1 MLRFLALIWNS
12 SDPEATGSSRS
23 LAARLG
29 AVRPDWDRVFWNN
42 GIEVWAS
49 PRDHAISVCA
59 LSDGSGVVLGTVF
72 RTIVAD
78 GPCSRLT
85 RFDAAESRRIL
96 MTKGRYLIESF
107 WGRYV
112 AVLTQCGG
120 QEKLVIRDPAGGLE
134 CLTATV
140 GRVVLFFS
148 AAEDYLELCSSPRD
162 IDWEFVVSSLIRLT
176 PEVRRTGFKGI
187 TRLLRGERATIR
199 LARVESETLWDPMDI
214 IRSGAISNVEE
225 SIDLTRTVTRA
236 CVRSW
241 ASLHQNII
249 VRLSG
254 GLDSSIVLGCL
265 RDATFHGRITC
276 VHSYYS
282 RGSNS
287 DEREY
292 ARLAAAAAGV
302 PLLEYELDT
311 RVHRSELE
319 QIPRG
324 PSPISFLPI
333 LAGDRGMRTIAR
345 DRGVQALLSG
355 EGGDEVFFES
365 APRYACRD
373 HVWTH
378 GFNRGLILI
387 AMREALME
395 RNSLWQ
401 VLLQAGKALLSDP
414 GHAFTSTLFDGA
426 LSEFIDADAQLS
438 ALKEGLFVPAWI
450 RRDMRISPGK
460 VWQIWAISYPNV
472 SMGFFDRREGPDDLN
487 PLFSQP
493 LIELCLRIPTTT
505 LSVGGRDRAIARL
518 AFSECVPLRILRR
531 RTKAVVDEYLAHI
544 VQANSGLIRERL
556 FDGTLARRNLLNRA
570 NLERALTGKLMKRG
584 HANEICTLFAAE
596 VWLSASISDAEV
608 PHLERADRQ
617 AASRG

>member
-1 MLRFLALIWNS
+1 MIRFLAFIWNT
-12 SDPEATGSSRS
+12 SDPDATGLSRS

-29 AVRPDWDRVFWNN
+29 VVRPDWDRVFYDN
-42 GIEVWAS
+42 GIEVWTS
-49 PRDHAISVCA
+49 PRDHASSICA

-72 RTIVAD
+72 RTIVDD

-85 RFDAAESRRIL
+85 RFDAADSRRIL
-96 MTKGRYLIESF
+96 STKGRYLIESF

-112 AVLTQCGG
+112 AFLDQCGR

-148 AAEDYLELCSSPRD
+148 AAQDYLALCGPPRD
-162 IDWEFVVSSLIRLT
+162 IDWEFVVSSLVRLT
-176 PEVRRTGFKGI
+176 PEVHRTGFRPI

-199 LARVESETLWDPMDI
+199 LAQIEREILWDPVEI
-214 IRSGAISNVEE
+214 VRSRSVNNVEE
-225 SIDLTRTVTRA
+225 SIDLTRRVTRA

-265 RDATFHGRITC
+265 RNATFNGRITC
-276 VHSYYS
+276 VNSYYS

-311 RVHRSELE
+311 RIHRSELE
-319 QIPRG
+319 QIPQST
-324 PSPISFLPI
+324 SPISFLPI

-345 DRGVQALLSG
+345 DRRVQALLSG

-378 GFNRGLILI
+378 GFNRGLISI
-387 AMREALME
+387 AMREALIE

-401 VLLQAGKALLSDP
+401 VLFQAGTALLSDP
-414 GHAFTSTLFDGA
+414 GNAFTSTLFDGA
-426 LSEFIDADAQLS
+426 LSEFIDAEAQRS
-438 ALKEGLFVPAWI
+438 ALKKGLFVPAWV
-450 RRDMRISPGK
+450 RRDMKISPGK

-472 SMGFFDRREGPDDLN
+472 SMGFFDRRDDPDDLN

-518 AFSECVPLRILRR
+518 AFAECIPLRILRR

-544 VQANSGLIRERL
+544 VQANSDLIRERVL
-556 FDGTLARRNLLNRA
+556 DGTLARMNLLNRA

-596 VWLSASISDAEV
+596 VWLSASNRDAEV
-608 PHLERADRQ
+608 PRLEPADRQ
-617 AASRG
+617 AASNG